1 MTDEIIDFDLPEST
15 PASIKV
21 VGVGGGGGN
30 AVNHMFS
37 QGIKDVDFV
46 LCNTDIQALQKS
58 QVPIKIKL
66 GESLTKG
73 RGAGNKPEIGRESA
87 IENIAD
93 VEKVLADNT
102 QMVFITAGMG
112 GGTGTGAAPII
123 AEAAKKL
130 GILTVGIVTLP
141 FRFEGNRRLQFAM
154 DGIEAMK
161 EHVDSLL
168 VINNEKVRE
177 MYGNLTLTEAFSK
190 ADDVLAIAAKGI
202 AEIITV
208 TGMVNVDFADVQTV
222 MTESGV
228 AIMGSASASGEDRA
242 RKAIENALNS
252 PLLNNA
258 DITGAKDI
266 LLNISSGDLEVTM
279 DEISEITD
287 FIIEE
292 AGIDVNMIWGSV
304 KDVSL
309 GEQLNVTIIATGF
322 EMENIPEFSSG
333 KSKPKEKVILQEQKN
348 RKEDD
353 ADFDDT
359 RLQDNDDDDKK
370 EFFTIDGSRDY
381 SNPTQTE
388 LDFDV
393 EDTTKFDKDKSITL
407 INSQPSKSDIIRR
420 GNEQESFEKHSEFD
434 YREVREL
441 DDITHLE
448 NEPAYKRRKMNLD
461 FAQKKADGGEFS
473 KYQLGEDKDGR
484 PTLRESNNYMENKP
498 D

>member
-141 FRFEGNRRLQFAM
+141 FRFEGKRRLRFALE
-154 DGIEAMK
+154 GIEQIK

-177 MYGNLTLTEAFSK
+177 MYGNLTLTEAFTK

-242 RKAIENALNS
+242 RLAIENALTS

-266 LLNISSGDLEVTM
+266 LLNISSGDHEVTM

-287 FIIEE
+287 YIIDE
-292 AGIDVNMIWGSV
+292 AGLDVNMIWGSV
-304 KDVSL
+304 KDSSL
-309 GEQLNVTIIATGF
+309 GDELNVTIIATGF
-322 EMENIPEFSSG
+322 EMESIPEFSTG
-333 KSKPKEKVILQEQKN
+333 KSQQREKVILQESEKAQIV
-348 RKEDD
+348 EE
-353 ADFDDT
+353 
-359 RLQDNDDDDKK
+359 QVDNDDSASSDK
-370 EFFTIDGSRDY
+370 EFFSIDEDR
-381 SNPTQTE
+381 PHQTE

-393 EDTTKFDKDKSITL
+393 EDTTKIDENKKITL
-407 INSQPSKSDIIRR
+407 INSQPSKSDIISR
-420 GNEQESFEKHSEFD
+420 GSESPAKSESGEFD
-434 YREVREL
+434 YREIREL

-461 FAQKKADGGEFS
+461 SSKRKAEGEELS
-473 KYQLGEDKDGR
+473 KYNLSEDKDGR
-484 PTLRESNNYMENKP
+484 PTLRESNNYIENKP